1 MLNIINSR
9 RSVRVWTQQPVAEE
23 DVHKIIEAGMNA
35 PSAGNEQPWYFIV
48 VNDREILAKAS
59 LLNPHGGFVKNAAV
73 AILVCADLRLERFPG
88 CWVQD
93 CSAAAE
99 NMLLASH
106 ALGIGAVWTSVY
118 PIEERM
124 RGFSSLF
131 NLPKE
136 VIPFA
141 LIPLGYSARPI
152 GEPKSR
158 FNPSRILNNRWE

>member
-23 DVHKIIEAGMNA
+23 EVRKIIEAGMNA

-48 VNDREILAKAS
+48 VSDKEILGQAS
-59 LLNPHGGFVKNAAV
+59 LLNSYGSFVKNAAV

-88 CWVQD
+88 YWVQD

-106 ALGIGAVWTSVY
+106 GLGIGAVWTSVY
-118 PIEERM
+118 PVEERM
-124 RGFSSLF
+124 RGFAGLM

-136 VIPFA
+136 IIPFA
-141 LIPLGYSARPI
+141 LIPLGYSAHTI
-152 GEPKSR
+152 DTPKSR
-158 FNPSRILNNRWE
+158 FNPSRILRNRWE